1 MLAKI
6 RFYDK
11 GIGSTLPKL
20 IDLERFSEEEIRQR
34 MVDYGHDYDS
44 ELLIVAIDDWNIQR
58 TLTLDE
64 AYSIRNLVRDVYVG
78 DEFLVCH
85 LLQKQLPVSEILSLR
100 YVFLSKDEEECMVK
114 VSKYYEADALVHL
127 FFKMK
132 TWGNFMCAFIVTG
145 HILNTSRGFYF
156 KVK

>member
-6 RFYDK
+6 RLHKAGMGY
-11 GIGSTLPKL
+11 TLPAL
-20 IDLERFSEEEIRQR
+20 VDLVKFDESSIRERL
-34 MVDYGHDYDS
+34 VDYGYDYDS
-44 ELLIVAIDDWNIQR
+44 KLLIVAIDDWNIQR

-64 AYSIRNLVRDVYVG
+64 AYSIRDLVRDVYGG